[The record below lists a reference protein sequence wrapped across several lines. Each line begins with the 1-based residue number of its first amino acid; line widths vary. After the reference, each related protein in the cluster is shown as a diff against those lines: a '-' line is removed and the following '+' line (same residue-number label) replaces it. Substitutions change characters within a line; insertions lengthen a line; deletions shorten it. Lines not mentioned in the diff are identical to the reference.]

1 MLSRTVSTSVGLV
14 LLIPLAVFVVSC
26 DHTRRY
32 EIMTFFF
39 DGIDAPESQRLA
51 DRLADPNSPTLAQ
64 VPQEPI
70 WYVHEPRKDCTNC
83 HDTAK
88 QSKSPGQLYLTAPVP
103 KLCYDCHD
111 DRTVSAKFVHGPVA
125 VGECL
130 ECHNH
135 HKSRVKHLL
144 KEAEPNVCY
153 FCHDAD
159 AIAAIPA
166 HLTGQPSACTDCHN
180 PHASLERPLLKEGVR
195 KVTGDPNVSAALPD
209 YLRAARQQEEKASA
223 GQSQTA
229 PATAFESDSLYQVFW
244 TVSKLIEQGELRK
257 ARAYLEE
264 FKDNKAFTDQ
274 ERERIAQVLSMIDR
288 AAGVPAR
295 DAQKPKRQGP
305 EKEQKPAA
313 KPEKGDAELRRRKQE
328 IADIFYASMDLYRDG
343 KLVQAR
349 EGLVAV
355 LKSGLVPAPM
365 GRTIQGYLLDI
376 DKRLAKGRTPPD

>member
-125 VGECL
+125 VGQCL

>member
-111 DRTVSAKFVHGPVA
+111 DRTVSAKYVHGPVA
-125 VGECL
+125 VGQCL
-130 ECHNH
+130 ECHDH

-166 HLTGQPSACTDCHN
+166 HLVGQPSACTDCHN

-195 KVTGDPNVSAALPD
+195 KVNGDPNVSAALPD
-209 YLRAARQQEEKASA
+209 YLRVARQQEEKASA

-229 PATAFESDSLYQVFW
+229 PATAFESDSLYQILW

-274 ERERIAQVLSMIDR
+274 ERERISQVLSMMDR
-288 AAGVPAR
+288 AAGGPAP
-295 DAQKPKRQGP
+295 DAQKPKRQ
-305 EKEQKPAA
+305 
-313 KPEKGDAELRRRKQE
+313 
-328 IADIFYASMDLYRDG
+328 
-343 KLVQAR
+343 
-349 EGLVAV
+349 
-355 LKSGLVPAPM
+355 
-365 GRTIQGYLLDI
+365 
-376 DKRLAKGRTPPD
+376 

>member
-1 MLSRTVSTSVGLV
+1 
-14 LLIPLAVFVVSC
+14 
-26 DHTRRY
+26 
-32 EIMTFFF
+32 MTFFF

-209 YLRAARQQEEKASA
+209 YLRAARQQEDKASA

-288 AAGVPAR
+288 AAGVPAP

-305 EKEQKPAA
+305 VKEQKPAT
-313 KPEKGDAELRRRKQE
+313 KPEKGDPELRRRKQE

-349 EGLVAV
+349 EGLVTV
-355 LKSGLVPAPM
+355 IESGLVPAPM